1 MAKKIPKRISQTI
14 LQSLGGGMVPR
25 TGIEQIAVGRKDELE
40 ALLTDLDDIVA
51 EGGATFRIIVGPYG
65 SGKSFLLQLLRNYAF
80 RRKFVVADA
89 DLSPQKR
96 LTGSKNE
103 GLELY
108 RELLHNMAIDTRPD
122 GNAFAVLLEKWIS
135 NIQSQVVTAG
145 TSPSSPG
152 FTNEVEKRIH
162 ATISAMKGMVHG
174 FDFATV
180 VNAYWRGHQ
189 YGVDELKDNA
199 IRWLQGEFNTKT
211 EARQALKVGAIIDD
225 STWYD
230 HIKLLAYFVQQIGY
244 KGLIIFIDE
253 AVNLYHISHK
263 VSRNNNYE
271 RLLTILNDTLQGR
284 AEYLGV
290 LFGAVPDMVHDKRRG
305 LYGYEALKTRLEDS
319 RFARQGLRDMSGPII
334 RLDVLS
340 HNEIFL
346 LLQTI
351 REIHGNHHKYEP
363 GLDDRQL
370 QAFMSMVLDRIGA
383 DTLLTPRE
391 ILRDF
396 VTLLNLLQ
404 QNPDESFESLVGE
417 GKFTPGKPFTDPDA
431 LTPATEIH
439 DDNGSSPYAS
449 FQI

>member
-1 MAKKIPKRISQTI
+1 MAKKIPKRTSQAI
-14 LQSLGGGMVPR
+14 LQSLGAGVVPR
-25 TGIEQIAVGRKDELE
+25 AGAEQIAVGRKDELE
-40 ALLTDLDDIVA
+40 ALLKDLDDIVA
-51 EGGATFRIIVGPYG
+51 EGGATFRMVVGRYG

-80 RRKFVVADA
+80 KRKFVVADA

-108 RELLHNMAIDTRPD
+108 RELLNNMAIDTRPG
-122 GNAFAVLLEKWIS
+122 GNAFAALLEKWIN
-135 NIQSQVVTAG
+135 NIQSEVVTAG
-145 TSPSSPG
+145 TSPSLPS
-152 FTNEVEKRIH
+152 FAKEVEARIH
-162 ATISAMKGMVHG
+162 ATIHEMEGMVHG

-189 YGVDELKDNA
+189 DGNDELKSNA
-199 IRWLQGEFNTKT
+199 IRWLRGEFNTKT
-211 EARQALKVGAIIDD
+211 EARQALNVRVIIDD
-225 STWYD
+225 GSWYD
-230 HIKLLAYFVQQIGY
+230 YIKLLAYFMRQIGY
-244 KGLIIFIDE
+244 KGLIIFVDE

-271 RLLTILNDTLQGR
+271 RLLTILNDTLQGK

-290 LFGAVPDMVHDKRRG
+290 LFGATPQMVEDTRRG
-305 LYGYEALKTRLEDS
+305 LFGYEALKTRLEDS
-319 RFARQGLRDMSGPII
+319 RFARQGLRDMSGPLI

-340 HNEIFL
+340 HSEIFL
-346 LLQTI
+346 LLQ
-351 REIHGNHHKYEP
+351 RVHEIHTIHHKYEP
-363 GLDDRQL
+363 MLDNGHL
-370 QAFMSMVLDRIGA
+370 EAFMSIVLARIGA

-391 ILRDF
+391 VLRDF
-396 VTLLNLLQ
+396 VALLNLLQ
-404 QNPDESFESLVGE
+404 QNQDESFESLVGE
-417 GKFTPGKPFTDPDA
+417 VRFTTGEPFTDPEA